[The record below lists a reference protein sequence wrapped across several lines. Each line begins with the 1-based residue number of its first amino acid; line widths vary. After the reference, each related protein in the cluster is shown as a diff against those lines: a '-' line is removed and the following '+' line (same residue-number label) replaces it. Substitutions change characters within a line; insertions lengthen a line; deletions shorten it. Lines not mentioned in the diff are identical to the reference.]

1 MMDDIAGRSG
11 PTLANRTLVYLRM
24 AFTWYG
30 LQDSNFQSPIA
41 GITARKKRQNRSR
54 ILADDEV
61 RDLLAGLEKVTEP
74 EGYAPYVKSVL
85 LRNIRRSAAREVH
98 LPVPDRD
105 LWIVPGD
112 RYKTKRG
119 HLNQS
124 MNVLSGSGLVEDEMV
139 ATNNGPRRDT
149 KPCRSY
155 SEARRQLDRAI
166 AEIRKREGRPPM
178 ATWTLQDLRQTA
190 KSLACRVA
198 NRELAERLSDQGK
211 ANELIELLDQILHR
225 CDDGRLET
233 IERADT
239 GQNA

>member
-1 MMDDIAGRSG
+1 
-11 PTLANRTLVYLRM
+11 
-24 AFTWYG
+24 
-30 LQDSNFQSPIA
+30 
-41 GITARKKRQNRSR
+41 
-54 ILADDEV
+54 
-61 RDLLAGLEKVTEP
+61 
-74 EGYAPYVKSVL
+74 
-85 LRNIRRSAAREVH
+85 LRNIRRSAREIQSSE
-98 LPVPDRD
+98 LDRD

-112 RYKTKRG
+112 RYKTKRD
-119 HLNQS
+119 HLSQPKR
-124 MNVLSGSGLVEDEMV
+124 VLSGSGLAEDNEMV
-139 ATNNGPRRDT
+139 ATNDGRHQDT

-190 KSLACRVA
+190 KSLACRVG

-225 CDDGRLET
+225 CDVALET
-233 IERADT
+233 IESADT